1 MGIVWFNYNTARYI
15 KITKHV
21 AKLGEV
27 LEVFKSSITALTQ
40 VAHKRR
46 TVNAS
51 KNHVVA
57 TDDYVLL
64 WVACLQSEFTRRLCN
79 LLQNPIR
86 IELNVVAF
94 NFLSSCAEKIQSA
107 LVHKLD
113 THFGNNASP
122 TLIQDCHGILRKNF
136 ITWALVLEHKGLLL
150 FSYPVTK
157 LFVTFHQKG
166 LTNTRYVSVRCGT

>member
-1 MGIVWFNYNTARYI
+1 MT
-15 KITKHV
+15 
-21 AKLGEV
+21 KLGEV
-27 LEVFKSSITALTQ
+27 LEVLKSSITALTQ

-57 TDDYVLL
+57 ADDYVLL
-64 WVACLQSEFTRRLCN
+64 WVACLQCEFTRSLCY
-79 LLQNPIR
+79 LLQNPIW
-86 IELNVVAF
+86 IELNVVTF
-94 NFLSSCAEKIQSA
+94 NFLTSSAEQVQCA

-113 THFGNNASP
+113 SHFGNNASP
-122 TLIQDCHGILRKNF
+122 TLIQDCHGVLRKNF

-157 LFVTFHQKG
+157 QFVTFHQKG